1 MYSMP
6 TDRYSGEYTPFSNSY
21 QVMDSY
27 RNAAI
32 ERDKPSSSSTSPYG
46 SSISYNSYGSP
57 SPSNT
62 YGSPSYQSSYGYTP
76 PHYGGKTKRRR
87 KSRRTKRRKY

>member
-6 TDRYSGEYTPFSNSY
+6 TDRYSGEYTPFTNSY

-27 RNAAI
+27 RNAAM
-32 ERDKPSSSSTSPYG
+32 ERDKKPSSSSTSPYG

-57 SPSNT
+57 SSSNT
-62 YGSPSYQSSYGYTP
+62 YGSPGYQSNYGYR
-76 PHYGGKTKRRR
+76 YGGRTKRRR
-87 KSRRTKRRKY
+87 KSRKTKRR